1 MESRLLVLLLTVAA
15 LSAVAPSPSLAQGVD
30 VDGAPAVIDP
40 DLERR
45 DIKQPR
51 IDSENFEIGIHGGL
65 MSIED
70 FGTNSSF
77 AARFTYHIAGGFFAE
92 AAYGQSEG
100 GTTSFERLSGAAP
113 LLTDEEREFT
123 YYDLSFGYDILPGEV
138 FIGSSRAFNTA
149 LYLLAGAGSTEFG
162 GDDRFTI
169 TLGAGVRFLMTD
181 AFAVHLDVR
190 DRLFDIDLLGED
202 KTAHNFDTTLGFSF
216 FF

>member
-1 MESRLLVLLLTVAA
+1 MESRLLVLLLAVAA
-15 LSAVAPSPSLAQGVD
+15 SLAVAPALAQTVDINGVP
-30 VDGAPAVIDP
+30 VVVDP
-40 DLERR
+40 DLDRR
-45 DIKQPR
+45 DVRQPR
-51 IDSENFEIGIHGGL
+51 IDSENFEIGVHGGL

-70 FGTNSSF
+70 FGTNSSV
-77 AARFTYHIAGGFFAE
+77 AVRFTYHIAGGFFAE

-100 GTTSFERLSGAAP
+100 GTTSFERLSGSAP

-149 LYLLAGAGSTEFG
+149 LYLLAGAGSTTFG

-169 TLGAGVRFLMTD
+169 TVGAGVRFLMTD